1 MAPMGSLRQARL
13 RVMALRR
20 PQLTG
25 RRVII
30 TAMVLFMAVLLASP
44 LQSYLSRRSSVA
56 DSQRQQQQL
65 QQHVKQLQQETAQ
78 WQDPAYVARQARDRL
93 GYILPGDTLYTV
105 LNADG
110 TPKPE
115 SAPAGSGSD
124 GVAKSGHTPSWNAN
138 LWSSVEVA
146 GKSK

>member
-1 MAPMGSLRQARL
+1 MASLRDARR
-13 RVMALRR
+13 RVMALHR
-20 PQLTG
+20 PRLTG

-30 TAMVLFMAVLLASP
+30 AAMALFMAVLLASP

-56 DSQRQQQQL
+56 ASQHQQQEL
-65 QQHVKQLQQETAQ
+65 QQRVKQLQRETAR

-93 GYILPGDTLYTV
+93 GYVQPGDTLYTV

-110 TPKPE
+110 TPKSP
-115 SAPAGSGSD
+115 SAPAGVD
-124 GVAKSGHTPSWNAN
+124 ADAVTKSGHTPSWNAT
-138 LWSSVEVA
+138 LWSSIEVA